1 MEFDTTANTAWLDST
16 EQRRHTETSRR
27 LLAVWHSNAR
37 RNLRAIVDRTSLTRP
52 AEAPT
57 SGRRAVA
64 ADRGTGVNSSLT
76 CAWRQ
81 SAGALLGRDRLRA
94 LSRHP
99 PRITAEVD
107 MTAYLPHENW

>member
-16 EQRRHTETSRR
+16 EQRRHTETARR

-37 RNLRAIVDRTSLTRP
+37 CNLRAIVDRTSLTRL
-52 AEAPT
+52 AKAPT

-64 ADRGTGVNSSLT
+64 ADRGTGVTSSLT

-99 PRITAEVD
+99 ARITAEVECPSIYP
-107 MTAYLPHENW
+107 MIIG

>member
-1 MEFDTTANTAWLDST
+1 MEFETTANTAWLDST

-57 SGRRAVA
+57 SGRRAVP
-64 ADRGTGVNSSLT
+64 ADRGTGVNSSSPAPGVSRPAP
-76 CAWRQ
+76 C
-81 SAGALLGRDRLRA
+81 SDGIDSGRSQD
-94 LSRHP
+94 
-99 PRITAEVD
+99 T
-107 MTAYLPHENW
+107 PHESRPKLT